1 MSVGFHTLTVAEVV
15 DETSEA
21 RSIRFA
27 VPEELRETFR
37 FKPGQ
42 HLTLKADVA
51 GEELRRN
58 YSLCVAPQDD
68 QVMVTV
74 KRIAGG
80 AFSNWA
86 NDNLK
91 PGDRVEVMPPHG
103 SFTWDFVPGA
113 ANHYV
118 GFAGGSGI
126 TPVISLLKT
135 ALLTEK
141 ESRFTLFYGNRDS
154 GSIIFL
160 EALASLKNRFM
171 DRLQVYHFLAEEAE
185 EFALFNGML
194 DRPKCDEILDR
205 LIDGDVRGDV
215 AAFFICGPGP
225 MMDSAEEALKAS
237 GVPSDKIHLERFT
250 ADRPPEALQAQLAE
264 LSRDAA
270 GLSMLV
276 TLDGR
281 KRRVAFDTAAGN
293 ILDSARAA
301 GLPAPFACKAGVCAT
316 CRARVVSGEV
326 EMAARYGLT
335 DDEVAS
341 GYVLTCQSVPKGE
354 GVELDYDA

>member
-1 MSVGFHTLTVAEVV
+1 MSVAFHTLMVADVV
-15 DETSEA
+15 DETAEA

-27 VPEELRETFR
+27 VPEELRETFKFR
-37 FKPGQ
+37 PGQ
-42 HLTLKADVA
+42 HLTLKAEIG
-51 GEELRRN
+51 GEEIRRN
-58 YSLCVAPQDD
+58 YSLCVAPQDN

-86 NDNLK
+86 NDNLR
-91 PGDRVEVMPPHG
+91 PGIKLEVMAPHG
-103 SFTWDFVPGA
+103 SFTWDFAEGA
-113 ANHYV
+113 SNHYV

-126 TPVISLLKT
+126 TPVMSLLKT
-135 ALLTEK
+135 ALLTEA

-154 GSIIFL
+154 SSIIFL
-160 EALASLKNRFM
+160 EALAGLKNRFM
-171 DRLQVYHFLAEEAE
+171 DRLQVHHFLAEEAE
-185 EFALFNGML
+185 EFDLFNGML
-194 DRPKCDEILDR
+194 DRAKCDEILASLVDPAE
-205 LIDGDVRGDV
+205 V

-225 MMDSAEEALKAS
+225 MMDAAEAALIDK
-237 GVPSDKIHLERFT
+237 GVAKDRIHLERFT
-250 ADRPPEALQAQLAE
+250 AGRPSAALEAQMQALTQE
-264 LSRDAA
+264 AA
-270 GLSMLV
+270 GLTMLV

-281 KRRVAFDTAAGN
+281 KRRVAFDAAAGN
-293 ILDSARAA
+293 ILDSARAS

-335 DDEVAS
+335 DEEVAA
-341 GYVLTCQSVPKGE
+341 GYVLTCQSVPRGD

>member
-1 MSVGFHTLTVAEVV
+1 MSVSFHKLVVAEIV
-15 DETSEA
+15 DETAEA

-27 VPEELRETFR
+27 VPETLRESFK

-42 HLTLKADVA
+42 HLTLKAEIG
-51 GEELRRN
+51 GEEVRRN
-58 YSLCVAPQDD
+58 YSLCVAPQDHEI
-68 QVMVTV
+68 MVTV

-86 NDNLK
+86 NDNLR
-91 PGDRVEVMPPHG
+91 PGMAIDVMPPHG
-103 SFTWDFVPGA
+103 SFTWDFAEDA

-126 TPVISLLKT
+126 TPILSLLKS
-135 ALLTEK
+135 ALLTEPG
-141 ESRFTLFYGNRDS
+141 SRFTLFYGNRDS
-154 GSIIFL
+154 SSIIFL
-160 EALASLKNRFM
+160 EALAGLKNRFM
-171 DRLQVYHFLAEEAE
+171 DRLQVHHFLAEEAE
-185 EFALFNGML
+185 EFDLFNGML
-194 DRPKCDEILDR
+194 DRVKCDEILGSLVDPAE
-205 LIDGDVRGDV
+205 V

-225 MMDSAEEALKAS
+225 MMDAAEAS
-237 GVPSDKIHLERFT
+237 LIGKGVAKELIHLERYT
-250 ADRPPEALQAQLAE
+250 AGRPSAALEAQMQALTQE
-264 LSRDAA
+264 AA
-270 GLSMLV
+270 GLTMLV

-281 KRRVAFDTAAGN
+281 KRKVAFDVAAGN
-293 ILDSARAA
+293 ILDSARAS

-335 DDEVAS
+335 DEEVAA
-341 GYVLTCQSVPKGE
+341 GYVLTCQSVPKGD